1 MLAPLSWLK
10 QYVDINIEAVPF
22 ADKMTMSG
30 SKVEVVEG
38 LGAGITG
45 VVIGKI
51 LSIDP
56 HPNAEK
62 LTIVKVDIGEKTLQI
77 VTGAKNIAV
86 GNYVPVAT
94 DGAKLPGGVEILK
107 GELRGEISEGMLCS
121 QEELGISKNVI
132 PEASKD
138 GIWIINE
145 ELPLGAD
152 AVEVLEAKDE
162 VIEFEITSNRPDC
175 LSMIGMAREAAATIG
190 GQLKYPEISLKECDE
205 AIDPSFKVT
214 IEDQEGCSRY
224 VARVIKDVVI
234 KPSPLWMQA
243 RLRKVGIRP
252 INNIVDITNYVMHE
266 YGQPLHAFDMDFIE
280 GNQII
285 VRKATES
292 SFKTLDAVERKLNDS
307 MTMIADGKKALA
319 IAGVMGGAE
328 SEVTAKTTT
337 ILLESANF
345 TGEKIRATSKRLAL
359 RTEASSKF
367 EKGIDPNLAIVAAN
381 RACQLIELLGAGRV
395 LKGAVDAY
403 PVVKE
408 ERQFDVRPERV
419 NALLGT
425 EISNEEM
432 IKILATLEIKGE
444 MVEGKIRATIPTF
457 REDLQQEADFVE
469 EVGRIF
475 GFDNIPAT
483 MMRGRVAV
491 GGKTNGQMIE
501 EKTKDTLNA
510 MGFNEIL
517 TYSFVSPKS
526 VDKIRVAEDSIKRSF
541 VRLLN
546 PLGDETSVMRTS
558 LLPNLLEV
566 LSRNQNRKVEEVRA
580 FEIGS
585 IFIPKAPDVVEL
597 PYEISNLVLGLYG
610 EGEDFFTLKGAVEG
624 LLNKLGITNYYFEVE
639 KHHTTFHP
647 GRCANLILNGHILG
661 TIGEIHPLVMENYDV
676 QKKCYCA
683 EMDYSKVV
691 MYTRID
697 KLYKQLPKYPAITR
711 DFAVVLKDTVFVKE
725 LEDIIKENGGD
736 ILESYKLFDVY
747 QGNQIAAGHKSIAY
761 TLTYRHKE
769 RTLTDEEVSKVHEAI
784 VAEINQRLGGAL
796 RE

>member
-10 QYVDINIEAVPF
+10 QYVDINMQANLF

-30 SKVEVVEG
+30 SKVEMVENIG
-38 LGAGITG
+38 EDISG

-62 LTIVKVDIGEKTLQI
+62 LTIIKVDIGQRTLQI
-77 VTGAKNIAV
+77 VTGAKNISV
-86 GNYVPVAT
+86 GDYVPVAT

-107 GELRGEISEGMLCS
+107 GELRGELSEGMLCS

-152 AVEVLEAKDE
+152 AAEALALTDQ

-175 LSMIGMAREAAATIG
+175 LSMIGMARETSATIG
-190 GQLKYPEISLKECDE
+190 NPVKYPEITLKESEE
-205 AIDPSFKVT
+205 AIDPNFKVT
-214 IEDQEGCSRY
+214 IEDKEGCQRY

-234 KPSPLWMQA
+234 KPSPLWLQE

-252 INNIVDITNYVMHE
+252 INNIVDITNYVMQE

-285 VRKATES
+285 VRKAIENT
-292 SFKTLDAVERKLNDS
+292 FKTLDDVERRVNES
-307 MTMIADGKKALA
+307 MTIIADGKKALA

-328 SEVTAKTTT
+328 SEVTPNTTT

-345 TGEKIRATSKRLAL
+345 VGERIRATSKKLAL

-367 EKGIDPNLAIVAAN
+367 EKGIDPNLAIIAAN
-381 RACQLIELLGAGRV
+381 RACQLIEMLGAGRV
-395 LKGAVDAY
+395 LKSAVDVY
-403 PVVKE
+403 PVIKE
-408 ERQFDVRPERV
+408 PRQFDVRPERI
-419 NALLGT
+419 NGLLGIELT
-425 EISNEEM
+425 ADEM
-432 IKILATLEIKGE
+432 IKILETLEIKGE
-444 MVEGKIRATIPTF
+444 VVDSKIRTTIPTF

-469 EVGRIF
+469 EVGRIY

-483 MMRGRVAV
+483 MVRGKVAV

-501 EKTKDTLNA
+501 DSTKDALNA

-526 VDKIRVAEDSIKRSF
+526 VDKIRVTENSMKRNF

-566 LSRNQNRKVEEVRA
+566 LSRNLSRKVEAARA

-585 IFIPKAPDVVEL
+585 IFIPKSLEVVDL
-597 PYEISNLVLGLYG
+597 PYEISNLVLGAYG

-624 LLNKLGITNYYFEVE
+624 LLDELGIKNYYFEAE
-639 KHHTTFHP
+639 KHHTTYHP
-647 GRCANLILNGHILG
+647 GRCANVILDGHIIG
-661 TIGEIHPLVMENYDV
+661 TIGEIHPLVMENYDI

-683 EMDYSKVV
+683 ELDYSKIL
-691 MYTRID
+691 MFTRID
-697 KLYKQLPKYPAITR
+697 KLYKPLPKYPAITR
-711 DFAVVLKDTVFVKE
+711 DFAVVLKDSVFVRE

-747 QGNQIAAGHKSIAY
+747 QGNQIATGYKSIAY

-769 RTLTDEEVSKVHEAI
+769 RTLTDEEVTKVHEGI
-784 VAEINQRLGGAL
+784 VAEINKNLGGAL